1 MPFYLNHTIIR
12 AEGESQVKRAVIAQ
26 LDQWTPIPGTEK
38 AFDVDVVCIA
48 AGLRPTSELAWM
60 AGVKHIFVPE
70 LGGWMPQHSEN
81 MQTSVKGIYVAGD
94 TAGVEEAS
102 TAMDEG
108 RLAGISIAESL
119 GYLTTKASADRQEVT
134 RQRLMALRM
143 GPFGDKRRNAKD
155 RIMGG
160 GC

>member
-1 MPFYLNHTIIR
+1 
-12 AEGESQVKRAVIAQ
+12 
-26 LDQWTPIPGTEK
+26 
-38 AFDVDVVCIA
+38 
-48 AGLRPTSELAWM
+48 
-60 AGVKHIFVPE
+60 
-70 LGGWMPQHSEN
+70 MPQHSEN

-119 GYLTTKASADRQEVT
+119 GYLTAKESADRQEET